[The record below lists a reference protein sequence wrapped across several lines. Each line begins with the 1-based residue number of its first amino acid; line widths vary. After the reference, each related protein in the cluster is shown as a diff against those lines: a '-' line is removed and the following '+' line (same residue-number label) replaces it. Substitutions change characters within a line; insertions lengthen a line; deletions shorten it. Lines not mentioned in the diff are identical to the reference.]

1 MPTDLP
7 GKFDAEQKRILAL
20 TLVPLFM
27 SLLSVS
33 IVNVVLPAVQES
45 IHAGSSELQWVLSGY
60 ALAFGVLLVAAGRA
74 GDVYGRGRLFILG
87 VSLFGLGALV
97 SGLAP
102 TPIVLNIA
110 RVAMGLGSG
119 FLNPQAIGLIQQ
131 YFK

>member
-74 GDVYGRGRLFILG
+74 PGHSACWSSSSCPSSSPSV
-87 VSLFGLGALV
+87 
-97 SGLAP
+97 P
-102 TPIVLNIA
+102 A
-110 RVAMGLGSG
+110 R
-119 FLNPQAIGLIQQ
+119 
-131 YFK
+131 